1 MSIISNIPKEVKDG
15 AVDAT
20 SEALKDYS
28 KSESKTDGGS
38 FLRKVSKVIYRI
50 LPFLKYI
57 KINKKP

>member
-1 MSIISNIPKEVKDG
+1 MSIVSNIPKEVKDG

-20 SEALKDYS
+20 SEALKEYS

-38 FLRKVSKVIYRI
+38 FLRKVSNVIYRI

-57 KINKKP
+57 KPNKKP